1 MIVFLY
7 GLGTYSRG
15 EKARELSRA
24 YLGKRSASG
33 FGRFDL
39 ALPKSEAEE
48 AASEK
53 ETSESVLGPVMD
65 FFKNRSL
72 FDPKKFALV
81 SFSEYGSFKK
91 VDVAWL
97 KEMAE
102 AQDASLVLSCPKPP
116 VKACAFLLEKPVTH
130 QEFKRLAG
138 ADLHAAIMRLA
149 SARGVRVSD
158 KECGALDALCSGDL
172 GAIATELDMMAL
184 MPEGER
190 AVGTADAFDF
200 FGAMGRMAQ
209 APASWKLPALY
220 RMSIANDGGKIFN
233 ILSAFVSGEKK
244 RLMADH
250 DAAIK
255 SGLLDYEVALADFA
269 IR

>member
-7 GLGTYSRG
+7 GADAYSRG

-33 FGRFDL
+33 FGRFDFIAQKL
-39 ALPKSEAEE
+39 EADEGPP
-48 AASEK
+48 SEK
-53 ETSESVLGPVMD
+53 ESVLAPVMD

-81 SFSEYGSFKK
+81 SFSEYGSFTKA
-91 VDVAWL
+91 DVAWL
-97 KEMAE
+97 KDMAG
-102 AQDASLVLSCPKPP
+102 AQDASLILSCQKAPA
-116 VKACAFLLEKPVTH
+116 KACAFLLEKPVTH
-130 QEFKRLAG
+130 QEFKKLAG
-138 ADLHAAIMRLA
+138 ADLRVAIMRLA
-149 SARGVRVSD
+149 SARGVPVSSS
-158 KECGALDALCSGDL
+158 ECSALDTLCAGDL

-190 AVGTADAFDF
+190 AVGAADAFDF
-200 FGAMGRMAQ
+200 YGAMSRVAQ
-209 APASWKLPALY
+209 GTPREKAPLLY
-220 RMSIANDGGKIFN
+220 RMSISNDGAKIFN